1 MREDSHLRE
10 GLSIRLEI
18 PSGTSNQNMLNVI
31 IVDIISFTSYA
42 VEIPFLI
49 KYKSFPKT
57 NNKILYRTSGY
68 LETVCDLFI
77 YLSIYLL
84 TAWIHFVPPPMTG
97 GQI

>member
-42 VEIPFLI
+42 VEIHFLN

-84 TAWIHFVPPPMTG
+84 TACIHFVPPPMTG

>member
-1 MREDSHLRE
+1 
-10 GLSIRLEI
+10 
-18 PSGTSNQNMLNVI
+18 MLNVI

-42 VEIPFLI
+42 VEIHFLI

-57 NNKILYRTSGY
+57 KNKILYRTSGY
-68 LETVCDLFI
+68 LETVCNLFIYLPI